1 MTRFNL
7 AVTILAASVALNN
20 AFVPSVSTSRPRS
33 FAFSVQSYLD
43 SLTSQPNDDRSSNIN
58 NQQISV
64 EPVVPEVT
72 VVVADI
78 APVAEVETTLVEKE
92 AKVERTEE
100 TTTSSNSEVN
110 VVVADIAPVA
120 EVETTLVEKEAKVE
134 RTEETMTS
142 SNSEVNVVVADI
154 APVAEVETT
163 LVEKEAN
170 VERTAETMTSSNS
183 ALDGVEA
190 DTTPAREQ
198 SPDEIISLTVESVA
212 KSTLGIRTMRNYSSS
227 KQTLR
232 DSKAKN
238 EKRLSRCNYEKGKT
252 ADKIAGIKSQM
263 EQLLKDAANDLEDK
277 LNDIQANFD
286 DEVSSVQLS
295 LEISCI
301 QLDIPTIQFWFGYLL
316 TCPLFLVIDDPYYK
330 SSRVSS

>member
-78 APVAEVETTLVEKE
+78 APVAEVQTTLVEKE

-100 TTTSSNSEVN
+100 TT
-110 VVVADIAPVA
+110 
-120 EVETTLVEKEAKVE
+120 
-134 RTEETMTS
+134 TS

>member
-100 TTTSSNSEVN
+100 T
-110 VVVADIAPVA
+110 
-120 EVETTLVEKEAKVE
+120 
-134 RTEETMTS
+134 MTS

-163 LVEKEAN
+163 LLEKEAN